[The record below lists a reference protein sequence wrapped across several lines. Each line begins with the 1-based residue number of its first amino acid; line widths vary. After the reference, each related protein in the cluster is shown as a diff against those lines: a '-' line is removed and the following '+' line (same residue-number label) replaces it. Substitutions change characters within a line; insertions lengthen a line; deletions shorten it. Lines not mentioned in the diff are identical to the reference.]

1 MIRPVDKEASQTFY
15 ALTKNPGKNSR
26 RILSAEKEMLL
37 NLKSEDITFDLLVN
51 LFSDRREGEKIKKSK
66 FKPNDIMVLEKKDYF
81 NKSDIET
88 TVGRFILNKF
98 MIEKLDFTDITGYVN
113 EELTNSNYKKYV
125 EDLITVALREDRVTV
140 QQMKDYLN
148 YRDWI
153 GFQVNALL
161 TTSFTPEVLKMPKEV
176 KKLKT
181 ELLKKYKKELED
193 GDQVTAEMIEKQLID
208 KSMEV
213 LGDNVGL
220 DVFVSGARG
229 SVSNNYK
236 NIVLMRGA
244 VANPTTGKYDIVQN
258 SLMEGM
264 SKKDIP
270 ANGNAITLGSYP
282 KAVGTADSG
291 YLAKQLLAGMQTEIL
306 DEPGTDCGTDKTLSM
321 VLEKEDVKE
330 YTYRNIDENGKVVLL
345 TPSNINKYVGKRI
358 NVYSPLFCCGDKLC
372 NKCAGKQFTKFIGL
386 EASKIAT
393 TLTNLNMKK
402 FHDNTIKNVKF
413 DMKDLLMK
421 NTRDGIFVSDGRNI
435 VLKDAYC
442 EFYIPMY
449 YFDKKYNFAEDNGT
463 GVHLLGLFNVGIFKN
478 GKLEYIDTFNIPSWI
493 DIHQYEYEIR
503 DVDIPGQGL
512 VPCHVMKFYKDSV
525 ICNDSIV
532 QDSTN
537 AQIMLRCINFGKLPK
552 TIPYT
557 KAIQVWRKNQK
568 MNGVN
573 FGVPA
578 IILEIVL
585 SVAYRY
591 KNNLGYKFAKVYG
604 PKDSKLTEY
613 DYEMASIRK
622 ICQYASTFSGIT
634 FEDID
639 SMITTS
645 VNRAREKKP
654 EADTPVE
661 MLFKL

>member
-1 MIRPVDKEASQTFY
+1 
-15 ALTKNPGKNSR
+15 
-26 RILSAEKEMLL
+26 
-37 NLKSEDITFDLLVN
+37 
-51 LFSDRREGEKIKKSK
+51 
-66 FKPNDIMVLEKKDYF
+66 
-81 NKSDIET
+81 
-88 TVGRFILNKF
+88 
-98 MIEKLDFTDITGYVN
+98 
-113 EELTNSNYKKYV
+113 
-125 EDLITVALREDRVTV
+125 
-140 QQMKDYLN
+140 
-148 YRDWI
+148 
-153 GFQVNALL
+153 
-161 TTSFTPEVLKMPKEV
+161 
-176 KKLKT
+176 
-181 ELLKKYKKELED
+181 
-193 GDQVTAEMIEKQLID
+193 
-208 KSMEV
+208 
-213 LGDNVGL
+213 
-220 DVFVSGARG
+220 
-229 SVSNNYK
+229 
-236 NIVLMRGA
+236 
-244 VANPTTGKYDIVQN
+244 
-258 SLMEGM
+258 
-264 SKKDIP
+264 
-270 ANGNAITLGSYP
+270 
-282 KAVGTADSG
+282 
-291 YLAKQLLAGMQTEIL
+291 MQTEIL
-306 DEPGTDCGTDKTLSM
+306 DEPGSDCGTDKTLSM
-321 VLEKEDVKE
+321 VLEKGDVKE
-330 YTYRNIDENGKVVLL
+330 YTYRNINENGKVVLL
-345 TPSNINKYVGKRI
+345 TPSNINKYVGKKI
-358 NVYSPLFCCGDKLC
+358 DVYSPLFCCGDKIC

-421 NTRDGIFVSDGRNI
+421 NTRDGIFVSDGRNV

-463 GVHLLGLFNVGIFKN
+463 SVHLLGLFNVGIFKN

-493 DIHQYEYEIR
+493 DIQQYEYEIR
-503 DVDIPGQGL
+503 DIDMPGQGL